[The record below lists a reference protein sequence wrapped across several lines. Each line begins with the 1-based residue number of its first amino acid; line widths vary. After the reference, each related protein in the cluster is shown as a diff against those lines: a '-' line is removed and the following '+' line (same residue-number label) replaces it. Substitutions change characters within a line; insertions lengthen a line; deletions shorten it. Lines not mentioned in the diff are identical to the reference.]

1 MASASQPATVRS
13 ESGKTNFGGSV
24 VDGNRIGMVGVGSWF
39 QTQDNTPTTA
49 LISPLT
55 VTTGTVAHLVVP
67 TNATYLTVAPKTNNV
82 QVSEI
87 SGSSSLSQAFEVPSG
102 TSMTFP
108 VARQNDVYLLG
119 ITGSSVVSFYFTTV

>member
-1 MASASQPATVRS
+1 MASAAQPASVKS
-13 ESGKTNFGGSV
+13 ESGRTNFGGSV

-55 VTTGTVAHLVVP
+55 VSMSTVQHLIVP
-67 TNATYLTVAPKTNNV
+67 PNATYLTIIPKTNNV

-87 SGSSSLSQAFEVPSG
+87 SGSSSLSQAAEVPSG

-119 ITGSSVVSFYFTTV
+119 VTGSSVVSFFFTTV